1 MNKAIG
7 YLLAGVGLIGM
18 GLTSAFGQ
26 RLVPVLSVVPKSY
39 ILIPSL
45 VLTGLGVVIMIV
57 TSKGGKSG
65 KTPQAAKEVPIYQG
79 EGKKRKI
86 VGYKLEEK

>member
-26 RLVPVLSVVPKSY
+26 RLVPALSVVPKNF

-45 VLTGLGVVIMIV
+45 ILTGVGIVIMII
-57 TSKGGKSG
+57 TSKGGSG
-65 KTPQAAKEVPIYQG
+65 KIQQAAKEVPIYQG

-86 VGYKLEEK
+86 VGYRVEEK